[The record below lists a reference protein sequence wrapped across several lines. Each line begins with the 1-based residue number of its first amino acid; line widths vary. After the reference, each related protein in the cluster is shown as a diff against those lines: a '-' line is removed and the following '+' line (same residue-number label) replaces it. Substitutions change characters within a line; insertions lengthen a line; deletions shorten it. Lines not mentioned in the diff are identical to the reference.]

1 MSADASATARSSST
15 LNHEQEMSNPIK
27 IDFVSDVACPWCAVG
42 LKSLETAMARVGE
55 GLQVEL
61 HFQPFELNPQ
71 MPAEGEDATEHLVRK
86 YGMTAQQVAQNGEA
100 IRARGDSLGFEFR
113 MDRRK
118 RMLNTFDAHRL
129 LHWAGLSG
137 PPSQLAL
144 KHALLR
150 AYFTDGG
157 DVSSTDVLVGLAEV
171 AGLDGVR
178 AREVL
183 ASGEYTDE
191 VRAQERF
198 YQEQGITA
206 VPSVIFNDRH
216 LLQGGQPVETFENAL
231 RQLSGIKAPQS

>member
-1 MSADASATARSSST
+1 MP
-15 LNHEQEMSNPIK
+15 NPIK
-27 IDFVSDVACPWCAVG
+27 IDFVSDVACPWCAIG
-42 LKSLETAMARVGE
+42 LKSLEAAMARVGE

-71 MPAEGEDATEHLVRK
+71 MSAQGEDMVEHLSRK
-86 YGMTAQQVAQNGEA
+86 YGMSAEQVASNSEV
-100 IRARGDSLGFEFR
+100 IRARGESLGFEFR
-113 MDRRK
+113 MDRRR

-137 PPSQLAL
+137 QQAQLAL

-150 AYFTDGG
+150 AYFTEGS
-157 DVSSTDVLVGLAEV
+157 DVSSTEVLVGLAQD
-171 AGLDGVR
+171 AGLDGAC
-178 AREVL
+178 ARDVL
-183 ASGEYTDE
+183 ASGEYTDA

-231 RQLSGIKAPQS
+231 RQLSGIVSS